1 MLTQYKNI
9 DQILSAK
16 QSLSAQRFDPI
27 LLQTL
32 QTNNI
37 IPVSFNADI
46 ISSNVEFHIYSGDV
60 WVTGQHE
67 NQSLPQRPVY
77 FDSITNQEILVSP
90 APYVLDINQSLQNL
104 KINDGTYKIAVNFF
118 KNLIGITPLISG
130 LAYQEF
136 IFNTSLAPLSMVP

>member
-9 DQILSAK
+9 DQILTAK

-46 ISSNVEFHIYSGDV
+46 ISSNVEFHIYSRDV
-60 WVTGQHE
+60 WVTGQHK

-90 APYVLDINQSLQNL
+90 APYVLDINQSLQDL
-104 KINDGTYKIAVNFF
+104 KINAGTYKIAINFF
-118 KNLIGITPLISG
+118 MLILKLKLQII
-130 LAYQEF
+130 
-136 IFNTSLAPLSMVP
+136 